1 MPGKTEPRIQVLI
14 ADDHPV
20 VCRGLA
26 SIIQTEPDMAV
37 VGQAAN
43 GEQAVQMFREYK
55 PNVTLMDLRMPAMD
69 GVEAIR
75 TIRSENPDASI
86 IVLTTYQGDEN
97 IHRALKAGAQSYL
110 LKGMADVEL
119 LTAIRNV
126 HAGRRYL
133 PQPIRESLANRPP
146 NSELS
151 GRELQILE
159 LIVKGRSNR
168 QIGETLE
175 IAEATVKWHVNII
188 LSRLNVS
195 HRTQAAVAALTRG
208 LVAM

>member
-1 MPGKTEPRIQVLI
+1 MGKAEPRIRVLI

-26 SIIQTEPDMAV
+26 AIIDTEPDMAV
-37 VGQAAN
+37 IGQAAN
-43 GEQAVQMFREYK
+43 GERAVQIFREHK
-55 PNVTLMDLRMPAMD
+55 PEVILMDLRMPVID

-75 TIRSENPDASI
+75 MIRSESAEASI

-119 LTAIRNV
+119 VRAIRNV
-126 HAGRRYL
+126 RAGHRYL
-133 PQPIRESLANRPP
+133 PRPVRESLASRPP
-146 NSELS
+146 NCELS

-168 QIGETLE
+168 QIGEALE

-188 LSRLNVS
+188 FSRLNVS

-208 LVAM
+208 LVEM